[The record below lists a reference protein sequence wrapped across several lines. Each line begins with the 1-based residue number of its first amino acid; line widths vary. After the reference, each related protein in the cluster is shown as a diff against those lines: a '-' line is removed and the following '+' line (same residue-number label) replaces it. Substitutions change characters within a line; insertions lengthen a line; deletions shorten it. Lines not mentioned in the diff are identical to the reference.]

1 MSVPARSTKWFRY
14 PLTSAALNVWACS
27 AQEVACG
34 IRVGGFMGQQRP
46 PGGLASLDVAVCTI
60 EKANG
65 LVNRMLQEGTL
76 AQLGACGRPPNKQK
90 KK

>member
-1 MSVPARSTKWFRY
+1 
-14 PLTSAALNVWACS
+14 
-27 AQEVACG
+27 
-34 IRVGGFMGQQRP
+34 MGQQRP

-76 AQLGACGRPPNKQK
+76 AQLGASGRPPN
-90 KK
+90 